1 MNTTDQ
7 ATPRPHGPFFDVGCH
22 VLKGGFRVAECHT
35 PLAATQI
42 TDAMN
47 AYDRLQRV
55 ADAARQVIN
64 EWSVGDPEDSL
75 KLLDEQVSLLDIGAV
90 KEVRGE

>member
-47 AYDRLQRV
+47 AYDRLQREHDEV
-55 ADAARQVIN
+55 GAFIKAWEAGAT
-64 EWSVGDPEDSL
+64 SVPYW
-75 KLLDEQVSLLDIGAV
+75 LDRI